1 MPALEITITA
11 ASLAVANG
19 VFDLTAKF
27 WELRDVEDDLKIC
40 LRLLGYIN
48 QDLQEVRK
56 LRNRKFQRS
65 SSTDLKTRVE
75 RAISDLEI
83 AYNEI
88 SVSIEAIRVEKAIKD
103 KISIAKRFVWVFK
116 GKEKFFAHQWAITV
130 AHNRVREEI
139 TYMQALPDAPLE
151 LKAPPAN
158 EGVVLRSPSQLRAL
172 EGKTA
177 AIIET
182 VALNAS
188 DDTSPRSPRLVAGE
202 SVKILGHVGQPQS
215 ILRSPAQ
222 LRALQGQSTAI
233 IATKNGL
240 RPVRPLP
247 NYLIVALTNLDPSTV
262 QNGVAGFVCKR
273 NASPM
278 LYSCVNLSSNTPF
291 PGAL

>member
-1 MPALEITITA
+1 MPAIEITITA

-27 WELRDVEDDLKIC
+27 WKLRDVEDDLKIC
-40 LRLLGYIN
+40 LRLLGYIT

-65 SSTDLKTRVE
+65 SSTDLKARVE

-88 SVSIEAIRVEKAIKD
+88 SGSIEAIRVEKAIKD

-139 TYMQALPDAPLE
+139 TCMQALPDVPLE
-151 LKAPPAN
+151 IKAPPAY
-158 EGVVLRSPSQLRAL
+158 EDVVLRSPSQLRAL

-182 VALNAS
+182 VALTTS
-188 DDTSPRSPRLVAGE
+188 DHTSPRSPGLVADE
-202 SVKILGHVGQPQS
+202 SIEITGDMGQPQS

-222 LRALQGQSTAI
+222 LRALHGQSTAI
-233 IATKNGL
+233 
-240 RPVRPLP
+240 
-247 NYLIVALTNLDPSTV
+247 Y
-262 QNGVAGFVCKR
+262 
-273 NASPM
+273 
-278 LYSCVNLSSNTPF
+278 
-291 PGAL
+291 